1 VYVGLRDV
9 DKGERDLIHEH
20 KIMAFTMSHIDR
32 YGIGG
37 VMKMATDYLGD
48 RPLHL
53 SYDIDACDPCMPL
66 LFVCVGYY
74 SSPVFI
80 FFKKNRTR
88 FSTGFTQPLLRARG
102 PWCAGA

>member
-1 VYVGLRDV
+1 MYVGLRDV

-53 SYDIDACDPCMPL
+53 SYDIDACDPCL
-66 LFVCVGYY
+66 SALFAFFF
-74 SSPVFI
+74 SPSLNI
-80 FFKKNRTR
+80 DA
-88 FSTGFTQPLLRARG
+88 QPLPRALE